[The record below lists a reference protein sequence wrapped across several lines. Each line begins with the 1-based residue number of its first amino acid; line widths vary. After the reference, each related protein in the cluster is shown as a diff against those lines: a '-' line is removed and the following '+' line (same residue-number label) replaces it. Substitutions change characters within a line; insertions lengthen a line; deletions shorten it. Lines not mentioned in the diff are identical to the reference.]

1 MESAHFDSIK
11 QIIIY
16 HHVAI
21 MSSLLFRAVNGEA
34 NEIERMSM
42 CVCEREGRR
51 SNVVGFAGEN
61 ASNNQD

>member
-34 NEIERMSM
+34 NEIE
-42 CVCEREGRR
+42 
-51 SNVVGFAGEN
+51 
-61 ASNNQD
+61 